1 MFEVIVTLR
10 RSETNT
16 KNDSYRSNNNTGFR
30 AVEKV
35 VFTSINPMKRRRRR
49 LGNFAAHE
57 IARVPFDRHGSNRR
71 HDQREVRL

>member
-1 MFEVIVTLR
+1 MFKVIVTLR
-10 RSETNT
+10 RSQT
-16 KNDSYRSNNNTGFR
+16 DSYRSNNNTGFR

-35 VFTSINPMKRRRRR
+35 MFTSINPVKRRCRRR

-57 IARVPFDRHGSNRR
+57 IARVSFDSHRPNRR